1 MKTFQQ
7 FNEDARST
15 GASFRDGV
23 NKGFT
28 AQMDAVSRMRRGTT
42 DFIKGFVAKKAGSK
56 PGHPQ
61 HVGQQVRSAGDK
73 AASYAHQQVQN
84 VHKKRSRELRQAAGA
99 TADFIKGFVT
109 GK

>member
-7 FNEDARST
+7 FNEDARSA

-28 AQMDAVSRMRRGTT
+28 AHMDAVSRMRRGTT
-42 DFIKGFVAKKAGSK
+42 DFIKGLVTNKAGSK

-61 HVGQQVRSAGDK
+61 HVGQQTRGVIDRANAFAK
-73 AASYAHQQVQN
+73 E
-84 VHKKRSRELRQAAGA
+84 KRGQAARA
-99 TADFIKGFVT
+99 TIDFVKGFAT
-109 GK
+109 GKGK